1 MRKKERYFTVPEIV
15 LFTSS
20 VLLITVSFIIFKS
33 TDYITL
39 AASLIGAM
47 SLIFAAKGNPLGMFL
62 MIVFSILYGIIS
74 YGYSY
79 YGEMITYLGMTAPM
93 SAFSLITWLKNPYNG
108 KKSEVAVNEISK
120 KELIFMSLLTAAVT
134 VFFYFVLKKLN
145 TSNLIPSTIS
155 VITSFAAVY
164 MTFRRSPL
172 YALCYAA
179 NDVVLIILWILA
191 SIENPSYFSVV
202 VCFVMFLANDIY
214 GFVNWQKMRKKQI
227 TAV

>member
-20 VLLITVSFIIFKS
+20 ILLITVSFIIFKS

-39 AASLIGAM
+39 SASFIGAM

>member
-39 AASLIGAM
+39 SASFIGAM

-93 SAFSLITWLKNPYNG
+93 SAFSLIT
-108 KKSEVAVNEISK
+108 
-120 KELIFMSLLTAAVT
+120 
-134 VFFYFVLKKLN
+134 
-145 TSNLIPSTIS
+145 
-155 VITSFAAVY
+155 
-164 MTFRRSPL
+164 
-172 YALCYAA
+172 C
-179 NDVVLIILWILA
+179 
-191 SIENPSYFSVV
+191 
-202 VCFVMFLANDIY
+202 
-214 GFVNWQKMRKKQI
+214 
-227 TAV
+227 